1 MAQKQITGIG
11 QLVPT
16 RATGVKY
23 GVHYG
28 IVLLAEIKQ
37 HGRALLPARRGKVSL
52 RSATAK
58 QIPDGNYFLHIED
71 GRVFQ
76 VKCIEGKWQYQA

>member
-1 MAQKQITGIG
+1 MAQKEITGIG

-23 GVHYG
+23 GVHYE
-28 IVLLAEIKQ
+28 IVPLDEIKQ
-37 HGRALLPARRGKVSL
+37 HGRGMPPARWGKLSV
-52 RSATAK
+52 RSTGTQ
-58 QIPDGNYFLHIED
+58 QIPDGNYFLHIDD

-76 VKCIEGKWQYQA
+76 VKCIEGRWQYQA

>member
-1 MAQKQITGIG
+1 MPKKELTGIG

-16 RATGVKY
+16 RATGLKY

-28 IVLLAEIKQ
+28 IVPLDEIKQ
-37 HGRALLPARRGKVSL
+37 HGRGMPPARWEKLSV
-52 RSATAK
+52 RSAST
-58 QIPDGNYFLHIED
+58 QHIPDGTYFLHIDD

-76 VKCIEGKWQYQA
+76 VKCIEGQCHYRA

>member
-1 MAQKQITGIG
+1 MAQKKITGIG
-11 QLVPT
+11 QLVPA

-28 IVLLAEIKQ
+28 MALLGEIKQ
-37 HGRALLPARRGKVSL
+37 HGRAMPPARWGKLSL
-52 RSATAK
+52 RSASTQ
-58 QIPDGNYFLHIED
+58 QIPDGNYFLHIDD

-76 VKCIEGKWQYQA
+76 VKCVEGQWQYQG

>member
-1 MAQKQITGIG
+1 MPKKEITGIG

-28 IVLLAEIKQ
+28 LVPLGEIKQ
-37 HGRALLPARRGKVSL
+37 HGRGMPVARWEKLSV
-52 RSATAK
+52 RSASTQ
-58 QIPDGNYFLHIED
+58 QIPDGNYFLHIDD
-71 GRVFQ
+71 GRAFQ
-76 VKCIEGKWQYQA
+76 VKCIEGHWQYQA

>member
-1 MAQKQITGIG
+1 MAQKKITGIG

-28 IVLLAEIKQ
+28 IVPLGEIK
-37 HGRALLPARRGKVSL
+37 RYGKGMPPTRWGKLSL
-52 RSATAK
+52 RSASTQ
-58 QIPDGNYFLHIED
+58 QIPDGNYFLHIDD

-76 VKCIEGKWQYQA
+76 VKCIQGQWQYQA